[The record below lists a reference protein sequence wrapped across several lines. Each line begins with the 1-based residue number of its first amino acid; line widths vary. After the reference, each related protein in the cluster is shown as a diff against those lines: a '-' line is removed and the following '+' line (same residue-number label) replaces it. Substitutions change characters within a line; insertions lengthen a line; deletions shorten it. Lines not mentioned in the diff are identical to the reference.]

1 MDIKPY
7 RPHTP
12 GHDYYE
18 QGAYLITLVVAG
30 RTQRL
35 SMLNEDTISP
45 CVELTDTGRIVQ
57 EEWENTAS
65 IQAKKGRQ
73 IETICQVCMPD
84 HWHG

>member
-30 RTQRL
+30 RAQFD
-35 SMLNEDTISP
+35 EW
-45 CVELTDTGRIVQ
+45 VEKF
-57 EEWENTAS
+57 EE
-65 IQAKKGRQ
+65 
-73 IETICQVCMPD
+73 
-84 HWHG
+84 